1 MMPKFNGQNKKAIDP
16 RYFINETTQ
25 RPGTPWSGDSKPTDP
40 GQDNMARA
48 RGLATTAMNNQID
61 PDSNQDDTLELL
73 DMLVDRIR
81 DGSKDLYGTRDLDV
95 SIEELMNMTVGELR
109 DILSDQANSPEQKM
123 IDKEYQDKEDEEMG
137 VDQPEDMLPKQQG
150 FGRKS

>member
-1 MMPKFNGQNKKAIDP
+1 
-16 RYFINETTQ
+16 
-25 RPGTPWSGDSKPTDP
+25 
-40 GQDNMARA
+40 
-48 RGLATTAMNNQID
+48 
-61 PDSNQDDTLELL
+61 
-73 DMLVDRIR
+73 MLVDRIR
-81 DGSKDLYGTRDLDV
+81 DGSKDLYGTRDLDG